1 LLLVYV
7 LAGKLGLRFAFLH
20 ASATPVWPP
29 TGIALAAM
37 LIAGYRVWPSILVG
51 AFVVNVTTAGSAVT
65 SLGIAAGNSVKTGL
79 ARGIVVEGDAVR
91 LRQIVSNLLSNA
103 LKFTPPG
110 GEVEVRLRCPGQ
122 RAVLTVSDTGPG
134 IPPDVLPHVFERFRQ
149 ADSSTTREHG
159 GLGLGLAIVKHLVE
173 LHGGTVRAENGAG
186 GRGAR
191 FTVELPIAA

>member
-1 LLLVYV
+1 M

-110 GEVEVRLRCPGQ
+110 GEVEVRLRGPGQ